1 LCRRETIGLS
11 RDHLDELTATGQER
25 IERLRLVVGDRT
37 RLGPHRFGEV
47 GEQRRVQS
55 IGLGQLAR
63 GAPEITDLAWIDDSD
78 GNVANDERC
87 DDGRL

>member
-11 RDHLDELTATGQER
+11 PDHLDELTATGQER

-37 RLGPHRFGEV
+37 RLGPHR
-47 GEQRRVQS
+47 
-55 IGLGQLAR
+55 
-63 GAPEITDLAWIDDSD
+63 PEITDLAWIDDSD